1 MTQRVDRNSRNH
13 KRWSPTISTI
23 RDRIESRIASENA
36 PEHSRPAKLI
46 PWEDIWT
53 SLRIARMRGNGEMI
67 EVFYDVLFKEA
78 VFDDRGA
85 WSWDLKKSFLRI
97 LRRRLIVENSWRRGR
112 DSNPVTLTGKLD
124 FEFCD
129 TNDHSPLGPYIPI
142 NFEVRAA

>member
-1 MTQRVDRNSRNH
+1 LLNQPAKSVRQIELIRNFVHKTYTLAKSKTVMTQRVDRNSRNH
-13 KRWSPTISTI
+13 KRLTPTISTI

-85 WSWDLKKSFLRI
+85 WSWDLKK
-97 LRRRLIVENSWRRGR
+97 
-112 DSNPVTLTGKLD
+112 
-124 FEFCD
+124 
-129 TNDHSPLGPYIPI
+129 
-142 NFEVRAA
+142 NF

>member
-1 MTQRVDRNSRNH
+1 LLKQPAKSVRQIALIRNCVHKTYTLAKSKTVMTQRVDRNSRNH
-13 KRWSPTISTI
+13 KRWTPTISTI

-85 WSWDLKKSFLRI
+85 WSWDLKKSF
-97 LRRRLIVENSWRRGR
+97 
-112 DSNPVTLTGKLD
+112 
-124 FEFCD
+124 
-129 TNDHSPLGPYIPI
+129 
-142 NFEVRAA
+142 

>member
-1 MTQRVDRNSRNH
+1 MTQRVNRNSRNH
-13 KRWSPTISTI
+13 KRSTPTISTI

-53 SLRIARMRGNGEMI
+53 SLRVARMRGNGEMI

-85 WSWDLKKSFLRI
+85 WSWDLKKSF
-97 LRRRLIVENSWRRGR
+97 
-112 DSNPVTLTGKLD
+112 
-124 FEFCD
+124 
-129 TNDHSPLGPYIPI
+129 
-142 NFEVRAA
+142 